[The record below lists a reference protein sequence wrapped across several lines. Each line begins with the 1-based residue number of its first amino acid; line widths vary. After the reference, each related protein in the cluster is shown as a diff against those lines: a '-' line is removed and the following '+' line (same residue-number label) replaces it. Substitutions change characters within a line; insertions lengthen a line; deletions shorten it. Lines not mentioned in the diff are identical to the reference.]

1 MPGHRPMKKEKA
13 KNFKGSMLHLLDYIK
28 EYHLRI
34 VFVLILVVCS
44 TIISVVGPKIA
55 GGITTKI
62 YEGIVSKVTGGS
74 GIDFD
79 AIFKIVTTMAIL
91 YVCSALINYVSNLIM
106 VKTSVDLTYR
116 LRDDVSKKINRL
128 PLKFFDKHS
137 HGEVLSRVTND
148 VDTIANNL
156 SNTITQM
163 LSSVVSVIGVLYM
176 MFSISFKLTIVALCV
191 LPLTGFCATFIVKHS
206 QKYFYKQQAA
216 LGEAN
221 GLIEEMYSGHLV
233 VKAYNYE
240 DKSIKDFDK
249 INKNLEESA
258 HKSQFYSAIM
268 MPVTGFIGNLIY
280 VAVCLLGGY
289 EAING
294 RITVGDIQALIQY
307 VRNLNQPVSQ
317 ASQLLSNI
325 QSMAAAAERIFEI
338 LDEKEEEPDCINPV
352 SIYDENG
359 NLTIKGNVSFEN
371 VRFGYDPDNIVIKDF
386 SMYVK
391 PGQNVAIVG
400 PTGAGKT
407 TLVKLLMR
415 FYELNGGTIY
425 VDGHDIKDYTRSD
438 LRSLF
443 GMVLQ
448 DTWLYSGSIKD
459 NIKYGKLDATDEEVY
474 EACKMAH
481 VHHFIKTLDN
491 GYDTQISDETSGISQ
506 GQKQLLTIARAFLKD
521 PKILILDEAT
531 SSVDTRTEELIQQ
544 AMEKLMENRTSF
556 VIAHRLST
564 IKNADII
571 IVLDKGD
578 VVEVGNHQEL
588 LAKKGFYYN
597 LYNSQFEEQLYSS
610 FLYN

>member
-1 MPGHRPMKKEKA
+1 MPPRKMSMKNEKA
-13 KNFKGSMLHLLDYIK
+13 KNFKGTMKQLLSYLKD
-28 EYHLRI
+28 YHLRI
-34 VFVLILVVCS
+34 AIVLVLVVCS
-44 TIISVVGPKIA
+44 TIINVVGPKIS
-55 GGITTKI
+55 GQITTKI
-62 YEGIVSKVTGGS
+62 YEGIVSKYSLGT

-79 AIFKIVTTMAIL
+79 GILRIVITMIIL
-91 YVCSALINYVSNLIM
+91 YASGALINYISNLIM
-106 VKTSVDLTYR
+106 TKTSVDLTYR
-116 LRDDVSKKINRL
+116 LRNDIACKINKL

-156 SNTITQM
+156 SNTVTQI

-176 MFSISFKLTIVALCV
+176 MFSISFKLTIIALFV
-191 LPLTGFCATFIVKHS
+191 LPLSAIAASFIVKHS
-206 QKYFYKQQAA
+206 QKYFYKQQAS

-221 GLIEEMYSGHLV
+221 GLIEEMYSGHLI

-240 DKSIKDFDK
+240 DKSIKDFDE
-249 INKNLEESA
+249 INSNLKQSA

-280 VAVCLLGGY
+280 VVICLLGGY
-289 EAING
+289 EAIRGN
-294 RITVGDIQALIQY
+294 ITIGDIQALITY
-307 VRNLNQPVSQ
+307 VRNLNQPISQ

-325 QSMAAAAERIFEI
+325 QSMAAASERIFEI
-338 LDEKEEEPDCINPV
+338 LNETEEVEDCANPV

-371 VRFGYDPDNIVIKDF
+371 VRFGYVEDKIVIKDF

-415 FYELNGGTIY
+415 FYELNGGAIY
-425 VDGHDIKDYTRSD
+425 VDGHNINDYKRSD

-459 NIKYGKLDATDEEVY
+459 NIKYGKIDASDEEVY
-474 EACKMAH
+474 RACKMAH
-481 VHHFIKTLDN
+481 VDHFIKTLEK
-491 GYDTQISDETSGISQ
+491 GYDTEISDETSGISQ

-531 SSVDTRTEELIQQ
+531 SSVDTRTEQLIQE

-578 VVEVGNHQEL
+578 VVEVGNHNEL

-597 LYNSQFEEQLYSS
+597 LYNSQFEE
-610 FLYN
+610 

>member
-34 VFVLILVVCS
+34 CFVLILVVCS

-62 YEGIVSKVTGGS
+62 YEGIVGKVTGGS

-163 LSSVVSVIGVLYM
+163 LSSVVTVIGVLYM

-359 NLTIKGNVSFEN
+359 NLTTKGNVSFEN

-578 VVEVGNHQEL
+578 VVEVGNHKQL
-588 LAKKGFYYN
+588 LEKKGFYYN
-597 LYNSQFEEQLYSS
+597 LYNSQFEE
-610 FLYN
+610 

>member
-34 VFVLILVVCS
+34 CFVLILVVCS

-62 YEGIVSKVTGGS
+62 YEGIVGKVTGGS

-163 LSSVVSVIGVLYM
+163 LSSVVTVIGVLYM

-191 LPLTGFCATFIVKHS
+191 LPLTAFCATFIVKHS

-221 GLIEEMYSGHLV
+221 GLIEEMHSGHLV

-578 VVEVGNHQEL
+578 VVEVGNHKQL
-588 LAKKGFYYN
+588 LEKKGFYYN
-597 LYNSQFEEQLYSS
+597 LYNSQFEE
-610 FLYN
+610 

>member
-34 VFVLILVVCS
+34 CFVLILVVCS

-62 YEGIVSKVTGGS
+62 YEGIVGKVTGGS

-91 YVCSALINYVSNLIM
+91 YACSALINYVSNLIM

-163 LSSVVSVIGVLYM
+163 LSSVVTVIGVLYM

-191 LPLTGFCATFIVKHS
+191 LPLTAFCATFIVKHS

-578 VVEVGNHQEL
+578 VVEVGNHKQL
-588 LAKKGFYYN
+588 LEKKGFYYN
-597 LYNSQFEEQLYSS
+597 LYNSQFEE
-610 FLYN
+610 